1 MATKPEKQ
9 KLPAYLS
16 YTSFIKFINGLRET
30 SIPQKVDRS
39 VMPKAS
45 GSQVSATFAALKFLG
60 LIGEDDRPTDRMQKL
75 VHAPDEERSPILA
88 ETLKDCYSFL
98 FDDETFNIEKATT
111 NQVVEKFR
119 GRDISG
125 STVTKSVAFFLSMAT
140 AAGVKVSPHVKAP
153 PAPKSTVK
161 RTPRTPSN
169 ADGADD
175 FDDAAFEEEDDT
187 TVQKFEI
194 PIPGKQ
200 SVKVIVPSDLD
211 ADDWEMLQSMITVY
225 VKRWKGF
232 TGKPVIAPNATSN
245 EPKLP

>member
-1 MATKPEKQ
+1 MAAKNEKQ
-9 KLPAYLS
+9 KLPAYVS

-30 SIPQKVDRS
+30 SIPQQVDRS

-45 GSQVSATFAALKFLG
+45 GSQVSATLAALKFLG
-60 LIGEDDRPTDRMQKL
+60 LTGDDDKPTDRMQRL
-75 VHAPDEERSPILA
+75 VHAADDKRAPILS
-88 ETLKDCYSFL
+88 EMLRDCYDFL
-98 FDDETFNIEKATT
+98 FDDEAFNIEKATT

-119 GRDISG
+119 GREISG
-125 STVTKSVAFFLSMAT
+125 STVTKSVAFFLSLAT

-153 PAPKSTVK
+153 PAPKSSVK
-161 RTPRTPSN
+161 RTPRIAT
-169 ADGADD
+169 AAGAQDEADD
-175 FDDAAFEEEDDT
+175 ESFEEDDDPE
-187 TVQKFEI
+187 VEKFEI

-232 TGKPVIAPNATSN
+232 AAAPQKTAN
-245 EPKLP
+245 EADH